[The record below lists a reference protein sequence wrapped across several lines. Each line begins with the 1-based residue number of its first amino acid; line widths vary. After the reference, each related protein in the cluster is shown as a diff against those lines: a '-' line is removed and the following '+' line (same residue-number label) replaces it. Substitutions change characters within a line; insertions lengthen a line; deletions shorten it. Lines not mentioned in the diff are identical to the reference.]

1 MKYHD
6 VQPISRQ
13 EAVEVLAGTNS
24 VTICHALVSLA
35 FHEPDWQ
42 WVQGQCVDRLRD
54 GNTDVAGVAAT
65 CLGHLARLH
74 RCLDMSSVIPALES
88 AKKRDEIR
96 GRVEDALDDIQ
107 TYLGKN
113 KRRVREET

>member
-24 VTICHALVSLA
+24 AAICNALVSLV
-35 FHEPDWQ
+35 FHDPDWQ

-54 GNTDVAGVAAT
+54 GDADVAGVAAT

-74 RCLDMSSVIPALES
+74 QCVDMAIVIPALES
-88 AKKRDEIR
+88 AKKRKEIR
-96 GRVEDALDDIQ
+96 GRVEDAMDDIR
-107 TYLGKN
+107 TYLGGK
-113 KRRVREET
+113 KC